1 MAAESVRRTAIDGYS
16 PCLSVFRNIE
26 ATSAGTLTGSRL
38 FIEKVLMEENNL
50 KVIPADNAGFI
61 YLCSG
66 NRIPTA
72 TEFRSQF
79 GDLQL
84 TPAIERSDL
93 QLALA
98 NVEPDTAARPDE
110 LNSLHFS
117 SAVNQ
122 ALDGKIND
130 LETVGALLLASR
142 KKLISTRFRI
152 IYQDDYCVVIH
163 KPCGL
168 LVHRSE
174 KADDREC
181 VLQLLRD
188 QLNTFVHP
196 SHRLDRQT
204 SGVLLF
210 TLTKEANGVFSQEFE
225 HRRVTKEYLA
235 LVRGW
240 TDDEGVI
247 DRPLK
252 QGRQNI
258 EREAITEYKTIGRAE
273 LPYPVRPY
281 DTARYSLVRIN
292 LLTGRT
298 HQIRRHF
305 CSISHPL
312 VGDVSY
318 GDGYHNRL
326 FREKF
331 NFHRIFLLSER
342 LAMKHPFTGEE
353 LDFRTK
359 PDASLMNV
367 IEKLGLTSALEGN

>member
-1 MAAESVRRTAIDGYS
+1 
-16 PCLSVFRNIE
+16 
-26 ATSAGTLTGSRL
+26 
-38 FIEKVLMEENNL
+38 MEESKL
-50 KVIPADNAGFI
+50 KIIPADDAGFI

-66 NRIPTA
+66 NRIPGIE
-72 TEFRSQF
+72 EFRSQF
-79 GDLQL
+79 GDLPL
-84 TPAIERSDL
+84 PPALERSEL
-93 QLALA
+93 PLALA
-98 NVEPDTAARPDE
+98 HVEPDTAARPDE

-122 ALDGKIND
+122 ALDGKISD

-142 KKLISTRFRI
+142 KKLITTRFKI
-152 IYQDDYCVVIH
+152 LYQDDYCVVIH

-168 LVHRSE
+168 LVHRTE

-188 QLNTFVHP
+188 QINTFVHP

-210 TLTKEANGVFSQEFE
+210 SLSKEANSVFSQNFE
-225 HRRVTKEYLA
+225 QRRVTKHYLA

-240 TDDEGVI
+240 TDDAGVI

-252 QGRQNI
+252 QGRQKI
-258 EREAITEYKTIGRAE
+258 EREAITEYKTLGRVE

-305 CSISHPL
+305 CSMSHPL
-312 VGDVSY
+312 VGDVTY

-353 LDFRTK
+353 LDIKTQ
-359 PDASLMNV
+359 PDTSLMNV
-367 IEKLGLTSALEGN
+367 IEKLGLASALDAN